1 VTPARLYCQGACA
14 VCGGLTRL
22 LGDGG
27 VALEVHDVT
36 TEPHAFEVV
45 AALGYQSLPVLIGPG
60 GSPAAGQDAT
70 TLARRLT
77 GATRPAGRGVYPVRI
92 EEEP

>member
-1 VTPARLYCQGACA
+1 MTPARLYCQGACA

-27 VALEVHDVT
+27 VAPGVHDVT

-45 AALGYQSLPVLIGPG
+45 AALGYQPLPVLIGPG

-77 GATRPAGRGVYPVRI
+77 GATRPAAAGSIR
-92 EEEP
+92 